1 MLVEGVSRDGKKA
14 QQLPEGWN
22 LESIL
27 LIYAP
32 PKIDLINLQPILSST
47 PMDWK
52 HLTRISDGA
61 RLVVERVRL
70 PDTGIVVEGSFDLP
84 PLAQLSIDDQV
95 FVAAFV
101 KSHGSIKEMERLF
114 GVSYPTIKSRLNR
127 LSTTLDSEWTVQT
140 SAPGVDRA
148 EILDRLERGEITAEQ
163 AAEALRS

>member
-1 MLVEGVSRDGKKA
+1 
-14 QQLPEGWN
+14 
-22 LESIL
+22 
-27 LIYAP
+27 
-32 PKIDLINLQPILSST
+32 
-47 PMDWK
+47 MDWK

-70 PDTGIVVEGSFDLP
+70 PDSGVAIEGSFELP
-84 PLAQLSIDDQV
+84 PLAQLSIEDQV

-127 LSTTLDSEWTVQT
+127 LSTALDSEWTVQAG
-140 SAPGVDRA
+140 APAVDRA
-148 EILDRLERGEITAEQ
+148 EILDRLERGEITAAQ